1 MRWRSIKG
9 SQAVPAVLPRLITDA
24 ELQPVLKELERT
36 NLEQSRWAHAVSP
49 KNIAGVTFEL
59 SGLNA

>member
-1 MRWRSIKG
+1 MRWRSIKD

-24 ELQPVLKELERT
+24 ELQPVLKELERS
-36 NLEQSRWAHAVSP
+36 NLEQSRWGHAVSP
-49 KNIAGVTFEL
+49 KDVKGVTFTF